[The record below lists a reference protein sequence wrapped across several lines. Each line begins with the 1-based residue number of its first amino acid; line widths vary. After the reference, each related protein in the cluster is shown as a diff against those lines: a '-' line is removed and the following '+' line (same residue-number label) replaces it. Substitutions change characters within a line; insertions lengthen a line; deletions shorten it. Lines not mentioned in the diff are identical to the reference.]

1 MVPSRLGSGIETRN
15 DGCLLAG
22 DAEVRARGEIDR
34 WLANCADGV
43 RHNVRVIGA
52 CVLGFILCAWG
63 FESKIVLTR
72 ASCVQSSL
80 KSELDA
86 VT

>member
-34 WLANCADGV
+34 WLADCADGV
-43 RHNVRVIGA
+43 RHYVRVVSA
-52 CVLGFILCAWG
+52 CVLAFELGAWG
-63 FESKIVLTR
+63 FV
-72 ASCVQSSL
+72 SL
-80 KSELDA
+80 GSLINS
-86 VT
+86 